1 MTMEEEETIIR
12 DALRLIA
19 AAGTSGV
26 LKSKLMLAVRKLDG
40 TFLSPEQQTVI
51 WGILT
56 GRNWIVGHVEPIWH
70 NTRWCLT
77 SKGAEALESLS

>member
-1 MTMEEEETIIR
+1 MEEEETILR
-12 DALRLIA
+12 DALRLVS

-26 LKSKLMLAVRKLDG
+26 LKSKLLLAVRKLDG
-40 TFLSPEQQTVI
+40 TFLDPEQQTVV

-56 GRNWIVGHVEPIWH
+56 GREWIAGHLEPVWH

-77 SKGAEALESLS
+77 PKGAEALERLS